1 MTPSSILTK
10 INGDNIH
17 DRNPDALLLEMDFET
32 RVNAHA
38 RCLLRYRQTRDRPFD
53 LKEFQG
59 GFVEVHAVMPDGAD
73 SEMFEGWVEQARL
86 RFEPNGSHVLELVC
100 YSYSLDLD
108 RRPLFHTYSG
118 SVVTMED
125 KVNRMKELCEALMI
139 DPVVFAKDAERTET
153 FARPYQ
159 LGETCW
165 QHLLAECCDAGL
177 MVYPLFRNLWVTDHF
192 TDDELDL
199 GWSVEGGLVDF
210 EVVTS
215 AQMGRRYV
223 VSYDREPATSKL
235 VADVIGPKPPS
246 FGTMTELCDV
256 LWDEATSEANKGA
269 RPEVAME
276 GHELNQ
282 IWMKMDSQQAYC
294 RTIRGVGHTRE
305 VRMLPGWAFTISGP
319 VPFAGKWGIVAVKHT
334 WTPNGYM
341 NEFECTPFDM
351 AAAPEPGT
359 LPAFLQTVRGRVL
372 TPPNEEDRVQVQMPW
387 EDDPA
392 GSLYWPWLSNNTG
405 AGRGISFPPE
415 IGDEVVMAFTNG
427 VGKSAYIA
435 AAAWNKVDRVPLE
448 PLFGKE
454 RDNNDIKRIVTKSGN
469 RLVMDDKDG
478 KEAIVMATPNHVRVS
493 LFDGGSTL
501 LLHSDGDI
509 KIHAGGTVHM
519 KCAQFLR
526 EVG

>member
-1 MTPSSILTK
+1 
-10 INGDNIH
+10 
-17 DRNPDALLLEMDFET
+17 MDFET
-32 RVNAHA
+32 RVNEHA
-38 RCLLRYRQTRDRPFD
+38 RCVLRYRQTRDRPFD
-53 LKEFQG
+53 LKEFHDG
-59 GFVEVHAVMPDGAD
+59 LIEVHAVMPDGAD
-73 SEMFEGWVEQARL
+73 SELFEGYIEQARL
-86 RFEPNGSHVLELVC
+86 RYEPNGSHVLELVC

-108 RRPLFHTYSG
+108 RRRQFFTYSA
-118 SVVTMED
+118 SISTLED
-125 KVNRMKELCEALMI
+125 KVKKMVDLSGSAQI
-139 DPVVFAKDAERTET
+139 TPVVSANDADRTAS
-153 FARPYQ
+153 FGRPYQ

-165 QHLLAECCDAGL
+165 QNLLAECTDLGL
-177 MVYPLFRNLWVTDHF
+177 MAYPLYGHLWVTDHF

-199 GWSVEGGLVDF
+199 GWSVEGGLLDF
-210 EVVTS
+210 EVSTTNQL
-215 AQMGRRYV
+215 ARRYV

-235 VADVIGPKPPS
+235 IDDVIGPKPPS
-246 FGTMTELCDV
+246 FGTMTELCDAV
-256 LWDEATSEANKGA
+256 WDGVTSPANKGA

-305 VRMLPGWAFTISGP
+305 VRMQPGWAFSISGP
-319 VPFAGKWGIVAVKHT
+319 VPFAGKWGIVGVKHT
-334 WTPNGYM
+334 WTPTGYM

-351 AAAPEPGT
+351 AAAPAPGV
-359 LPAFLQTVRGRVL
+359 LPPFTQTVRGRVL
-372 TPPNEEDRVQVQMPW
+372 TPPNAEDRVQVQMPW
-387 EDDPA
+387 EDDA
-392 GSLYWPWLSNNTG
+392 QYSLYWPWLSNNTG

-415 IGDEVVMAFTNG
+415 IGDEVVVAFTNG
-427 VGKSAYIA
+427 EGKSAYIA

-448 PLFGKE
+448 PLFGSE

-469 RLVMDDKDG
+469 RLVMDDKNG
-478 KEAIVMATPNHVRVS
+478 KETIVMATPNHVRVS

-509 KIHAGGTVHM
+509 KIHAGGTVQM